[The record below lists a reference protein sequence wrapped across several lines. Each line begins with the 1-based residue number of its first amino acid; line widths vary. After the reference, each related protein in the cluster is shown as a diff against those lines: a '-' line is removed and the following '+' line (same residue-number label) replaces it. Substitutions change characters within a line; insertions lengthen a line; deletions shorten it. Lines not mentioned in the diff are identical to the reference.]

1 MGGHSHII
9 RGDTIIDKD
18 TGSII
23 VAGGGDKADEKYFA
37 VVVKCGHSGRGFY
50 TPIMFQIVAKN
61 MEDAKQFALQTQR
74 VKRDESGAI
83 LLCMEVSQEEALLI
97 EKINDHDPFL
107 RSTRLDGDDGLI
119 IERRIVEDYI
129 VEANQGQR
137 FLDKMNRDK
146 RKKVADHGMVDIKT
160 ADDYHESYV
169 LQRAFAPILRGGKYV
184 CKRTVNKRDVLDE
197 YLFVQTI
204 RLGFK
209 GKKMSVISLYLQIYG
224 PDNPLGI
231 RYKDGI
237 ISYKYNGEVV
247 KMETGEKIAKYIETA
262 FKKFDTKKKY
272 IATVEE
278 IERIDSA
285 TTGGM
290 SALDKFNARMA
301 KTKAMQEKTKK

>member
-18 TGSII
+18 TGAII
-23 VAGGGDKADEKYFA
+23 VAGGGDKSDDKYYA

-50 TPIMFQIVAKN
+50 TPVMFQIVAKN

-74 VKRDESGAI
+74 VKRDEGGAI
-83 LLCMEVSQEEALLI
+83 LLCMEVSEEEALLI

-129 VEANQGQR
+129 VEANQDQR

-146 RKKVADHGMVDIKT
+146 RKKVANHGMADIKT
-160 ADDYHESYV
+160 AEDYHESYV
-169 LQRAFAPILRGGKYV
+169 LQRAFAPILSGGKYV
-184 CKRTVNKRDVLDE
+184 CKRAVNKRDVLDE

-204 RLGFK
+204 RLGFRA
-209 GKKMSVISLYLQIYG
+209 KKISVVSLYLQIYG

-231 RYKDGI
+231 RYKNGI

-247 KMETGEKIAKYIETA
+247 KMEAGEKISQYIETA
-262 FKKFDTKKKY
+262 FKRFDTKKKY
-272 IATVEE
+272 IETVEE
-278 IERIDSA
+278 IEEIDSA
-285 TTGGM
+285 ATPRL
-290 SALDKFNARMA
+290 SALDKFNARLA
-301 KTKAMQEKTKK
+301 KTKEIQGRDKK

>member
-1 MGGHSHII
+1 MSGHSHII

-18 TGSII
+18 TGGII
-23 VAGGGDKADEKYFA
+23 VAGGDRSEERDYA

-50 TPIMFQIVAKN
+50 TPIMFSVRARNI
-61 MEDAKQFALQTQR
+61 EDAKQFALQTQR
-74 VKRDESGAI
+74 VKRDEDGAVLI
-83 LLCMEVSQEEALLI
+83 CMEVSHEEALLI
-97 EKINDHDPFL
+97 ETINDHDPFL
-107 RSTRLDGDDGLI
+107 RSARLDGDDGLI
-119 IERRIVEDYI
+119 VERRIVEEYI
-129 VEANQGQR
+129 VEANQDQR

-146 RKKVADHGMVDIKT
+146 RKKVEDHGMKEFKT

-184 CKRTVNKRDVLDE
+184 CKRTVNKRDLLDE

-209 GKKMSVISLYLQIYG
+209 GKKTSVVSLYLQIYG

-231 RYKDGI
+231 RYKNGV

-247 KMETGEKIAKYIETA
+247 KMETGEKIANYIETA

-272 IATVEE
+272 IETVEE
-278 IERIDSA
+278 IESIDKVA
-285 TTGGM
+285 APRV
-290 SALDKFNARMA
+290 SALDRFNARLA
-301 KTKAMQEKTKK
+301 KTKALQDRDKK